1 MLTPEDI
8 RYATTKQLA
17 RVFGVHEPRV
27 SAWTTGGSLRDSS
40 LDRACSRFGVSK
52 EVLLQGI
59 ELRRRDYQRRL
70 EVAERLRKL
79 LKGER
84 SSVA

>member
-1 MLTPEDI
+1 MLTSEDI

-27 SAWTTGGSLRDSS
+27 SVWTTGGSLRDSS
-40 LDRACSRFGVSK
+40 LDKACSRFGVSK

-59 ELRRRDYQRRL
+59 ELRRLDYRKRL
-70 EVAERLRKL
+70 ETAERLRQL